1 MLKDD
6 VLHSEILWA
15 LKMVV
20 PHYSFNSPKNTS
32 ELFTRMFPDSESQRR
47 FAVEKEKPSISE
59 IAEIRKEL
67 KLSRLKN

>member
-20 PHYSFNSPKNTS
+20 SHYSFNSPKNTS
-32 ELFTRMFPDSESQRR
+32 ELFTRMFPDSDVAKAFRCGEGK
-47 FAVEKEKPSISE
+47 AVYI
-59 IAEIRKEL
+59 
-67 KLSRLKN
+67 